1 MIDITVTM
9 RTGQVEMLRAE
20 EGRSVM
26 EAIRAGGLGELLAL
40 CGGMCSCAT
49 CHVYV
54 DPAFLPLL
62 SPWSSDEEDLLD
74 MSSHRTE
81 QSRLS
86 CQLKCAPALDG
97 LRVRI
102 APEE

>member
-1 MIDITVTM
+1 MIDVVVTT
-9 RTGQVEMLRAE
+9 RAGEVVALHAE

-26 EAIRAGGLGELLAL
+26 EAIRAGDLGELLAL

-62 SPWSSDEEDLLD
+62 PPPSDDEDALLD
-74 MSSHRTE
+74 ISSHRTGG
-81 QSRLS
+81 SRLS
-86 CQLKCAPALDG
+86 CQLNCVPALDG
-97 LRVRI
+97 LRVRV
-102 APEE
+102 APED